1 MAGDETQK
9 LLPVCHQGYGRM
21 MDGSATARRQHRCLK
36 GRRLAFAET
45 INVSAWK
52 LSDMAA
58 GDFDGDGREISSSLP
73 ARNGLRSHRMN
84 FFRQSSGRLRIMK

>member
-1 MAGDETQK
+1 
-9 LLPVCHQGYGRM
+9 
-21 MDGSATARRQHRCLK
+21 
-36 GRRLAFAET
+36 
-45 INVSAWK
+45 
-52 LSDMAA
+52 MAA